1 MTNDLR
7 SNRVPGRLPQSMASL
22 AAGSTLVALVV
33 LGFAGPAQAG
43 KLSWLDDVV
52 REVIAETRAGSKS
65 LVRGGEGAK
74 VELRTAGRLFT
85 SHDAEEGLEQLIK
98 RSDELARAGRRI
110 DHPTGA
116 LLQSRISRL
125 LEHDSQALRSF
136 AALEP
141 AEKRLVAEMG
151 EAARRLAQRYPEQAE
166 TMVRPAGPGGPPAVR
181 GLGGRAGGGRDG

>member
-1 MTNDLR
+1 MTNDLP

-52 REVIAETRAGSKS
+52 REVIAETRGGSKS

-85 SHDAEEGLEQLIK
+85 SHDAEEGLEQFIK

-110 DHPTGA
+110 DHPTEA
-116 LLQSRISRL
+116 LLQGRISRL
-125 LEHDSQALRSF
+125 LEHIPRPCDRS
-136 AALEP
+136 
-141 AEKRLVAEMG
+141 
-151 EAARRLAQRYPEQAE
+151 
-166 TMVRPAGPGGPPAVR
+166 RP
-181 GLGGRAGGGRDG
+181 